1 MYSPPSQWIW
11 HPPPHKKGSFQPYKD
26 FAANTWVEVMREEDP
41 FGDEHYGAWY
51 VSAKGSGV
59 WYFIGKTITF
69 KEHADAFAHFGERDN
84 EAMCR
89 AAAAAGS
96 EPQFEPQAPSLATAE
111 FKSAQRALLQV

>member
-69 KEHADAFAHFGERDN
+69 KEHAVTRLER
-84 EAMCR
+84 
-89 AAAAAGS
+89 
-96 EPQFEPQAPSLATAE
+96 
-111 FKSAQRALLQV
+111 LLFSCSSPLLSP